1 MYYAALVLA
10 AACFAMGIV
19 TAKPTLSR
27 LGVRGFLRVRLVAGV
42 VGSLALWRG
51 APLELD
57 LQSLPWVIASLLVV
71 PLGLNVTFF
80 AALRHEAVGPTNA
93 LRLTQP
99 LWVAALSFALFGALP
114 VAPEW
119 GSIALIAVGIW
130 LLATSGAR
138 ASSAA
143 PIVLGLSAGAL
154 QGGGLLLQR
163 HVLELIPREELLVY
177 QNATFLVAMQ
187 LACWIGPPSR
197 PKGPPPAGR
206 WVYGLA
212 MLSGALT
219 YVAGE
224 YLKFTA
230 LPECSGYVA
239 VALLQLSLP
248 FSVIFARVVLGERIS
263 RRQLAAIASVFVG
276 AVLGSLGDLW
286 R

>member
-1 MYYAALVLA
+1 MYYAVLVLA
-10 AACFAMGIV
+10 TACFAMGIV
-19 TAKPTLSR
+19 AAKPVLPL

-42 VGSLALWRG
+42 IGALALWRG
-51 APLELD
+51 APLELEFAGV
-57 LQSLPWVIASLLVV
+57 PWVIASLLVV

-99 LWVAALSFALFGALP
+99 LWVAALSFVLFGVAP

-119 GSIALIAVGIW
+119 ASIGLISVGIW
-130 LLATSGAR
+130 LLATSGPR
-138 ASSAA
+138 ASSSA

-163 HVLELIPREELLVY
+163 HALELIGREELLLY
-177 QNATFLVAMQ
+177 QNAVFLVAMQ
-187 LACWIGPPSR
+187 LACWLGPPSR
-197 PKGPPPAGR
+197 PKAQGPVPR
-206 WVYGLA
+206 WACALA
-212 MLSGALT
+212 VLSGALT
-219 YVAGE
+219 YVVGE

-230 LPECSGYVA
+230 LPECSSYVA

-248 FSVIFARVVLGERIS
+248 FSVVFARVVLGERIS
-263 RRQLAAIASVFVG
+263 RRQLAAVASVFAG
-276 AVLGSLGDLW
+276 AVLGSLGGLW